1 MEPSRHLQPSQPS
14 QSLGVSEPAQNYSQ
28 GGNISMGL
36 TANYTYDNE
45 GRITATQYPSAWNG
59 SSWVS
64 GPNLGNTF
72 DGMGRLQK
80 LTDLTASSDIIANA
94 TYAPTGQLLTMT
106 GASGAPN
113 ETRTYNSIGQMTRLQ
128 SGSLDIQYAYP
139 ATQNNGK
146 ISSQYDNVS
155 GEQITYM
162 YDSLNR
168 LASATGSG
176 WGQSY
181 NYDGFGNLTD
191 QNVTSGTAPA
201 LHVTYDPATN
211 RQTAECADANGN
223 LCGSYYSYDVENRFV
238 RKGAPWSGTP
248 DVAYS
253 YRPGNKRVWKGAN
266 YVYNDQTN
274 WSLPSTDEVT
284 FWSITGQKLA
294 TYNLS
299 QYQPG
304 GYYTLPQL
312 VATQTGANYYFGG
325 KLVKNSTGYV
335 TPDRLGSIG
344 KYFPYGQERPSATT
358 DGKEKFATYFRDAET
373 GLDYAKNRYEQPGM
387 GRFITADRYANSAGA
402 GDPGGW
408 NRYAYTGGDP
418 VNRTDPNGLAFC
430 IPGADCNDEET
441 YCEVYAQMDPAACDP
456 LYDLVVGMPNPQT
469 VLKVSPIQGLT
480 YGQYVNFVQNLTNA
494 VTTALDAL
502 RSNGDCAALF
512 GKTPGTPDPYDVLFD
527 INYDKG
533 YAQFI
538 TDNLQ
543 PYKDPADPTRT
554 LIDNAKTQPVASS
567 ANYGTLPDGTRVF
580 QGTWNA
586 ATITINTNPLASF
599 DAVTILHELGHVY
612 TDLFGASSTSILDD
626 NSSPGQSKANSD
638 LIRSTCFK

>member
-1 MEPSRHLQPSQPS
+1 M
-14 QSLGVSEPAQNYSQ
+14 
-28 GGNISMGL
+28 
-36 TANYTYDNE
+36 
-45 GRITATQYPSAWNG
+45 
-59 SSWVS
+59 
-64 GPNLGNTF
+64 
-72 DGMGRLQK
+72 
-80 LTDLTASSDIIANA
+80 
-94 TYAPTGQLLTMT
+94 
-106 GASGAPN
+106 
-113 ETRTYNSIGQMTRLQ
+113 
-128 SGSLDIQYAYP
+128 DIQYAYP

-211 RQTAECADANGN
+211 RQTGECADANGN

-238 RKGAPWSGTP
+238 RKGAPWSVTP

-304 GYYTLPQL
+304 GYYTQPQL
-312 VATQTGANYYFGG
+312 VATQTGTNYRFGG

-344 KYFPYGQERPSATT
+344 KYFPYGQERPSATQ
-358 DGKEKFATYFRDAET
+358 DGKEKFATYFRDSET
-373 GLDYAKNRYEQPGM
+373 GLDYADQRYHQVGF
-387 GRFITADRYANSAGA
+387 GRFLTPDPYAASANA
-402 GDPGGW
+402 KDPGSW

-418 VNRTDPNGLAFC
+418 ANRSDPSGRDYCDPGYGCVPDEACQNPASFGLDFAIVQRVCDLTNYNGGSVFAFDLGQTTSATFLTFSGVTPYGGILGGGSGNGGAFGDNFTDPIEQLRQEWEDCESRVEKSASQPYYDAIDWSERHFVAIEGSYGSVFGLA
-430 IPGADCNDEET
+430 GA
-441 YCEVYAQMDPAACDP
+441 
-456 LYDLVVGMPNPQT
+456 LG
-469 VLKVSPIQGLT
+469 GL
-480 YGQYVNFVQNLTNA
+480 
-494 VTTALDAL
+494 
-502 RSNGDCAALF
+502 AALGPAGRGEGAILGWKLGLVTGAVDLDGF
-512 GKTPGTPDPYDVLFD
+512 KLAMLALAAVAVA
-527 INYDKG
+527 
-533 YAQFI
+533 AQI
-538 TDNLQ
+538 
-543 PYKDPADPTRT
+543 
-554 LIDNAKTQPVASS
+554 ASQCGS
-567 ANYGTLPDGTRVF
+567 RP
-580 QGTWNA
+580 
-586 ATITINTNPLASF
+586 
-599 DAVTILHELGHVY
+599 
-612 TDLFGASSTSILDD
+612 
-626 NSSPGQSKANSD
+626 
-638 LIRSTCFK
+638 